1 MATVETGAKRARFTD
16 KSVAKMVASNLK
28 RCERTDPGTPGLS
41 LRMGPNGRAAWY
53 ALYTVAGAG
62 PEGRRSE
69 QRRFKLGNY
78 PLIDLPEARTRV
90 RDVLDKAD
98 RGFDPR
104 DQRQKQIDE
113 LRERK
118 FETVLDRYV
127 RLWVKEKTRDGRF
140 ARAQEERA
148 KKEAERTGEE
158 PRDVGRCPAERLL
171 ADHVGPKWN
180 GRDLDA
186 VRMVDVD
193 LLLDDIITDAGMPIA
208 REVRKHLTGFFSWA
222 ARRGI
227 ISVSPMAGLRRPDLA
242 YTARKRWLTMDEVRR
257 VWDAAGDLG
266 YPFGDM
272 YRLLMLTG
280 NRKNEIATLRRSS
293 FDSDVPDLL
302 VIAAEN
308 VKGGEMELS
317 VPLSPQAKRL
327 IESLPRWNDGDYLFS
342 TTGGRRPI
350 SGFSK
355 AEERLYKKVAE
366 RTKKEGLEP
375 MEDFVPHDFRR
386 TINSHMSRLGVRPD
400 IVERVLGHK
409 LKGIE
414 GVYGRYDFLK
424 ERREALA
431 RWGAEVDRCLKK

>member
-1 MATVETGAKRARFTD
+1 MATIDVGSKRARFTD
-16 KSVAKMVASNLK
+16 KSVAKLVASNTK

-41 LRMGPNGRAAWY
+41 LRMGPNGRATWY

-62 PEGRRSE
+62 EDGRRSE
-69 QRRFKLGNY
+69 QRRYKLGNY
-78 PLIDLPEARTRV
+78 PLIDLPEARNRV
-90 RDVLDKAD
+90 RDALDKAD
-98 RGFDPR
+98 RGIDPR
-104 DQRQKQIDE
+104 DERQKQIDE

-118 FETVLDRYV
+118 FETVLERYV

-140 ARAQEERA
+140 AREQEERA
-148 KKEAERTGEE
+148 KKEAERTGKQ
-158 PRDVGRCPAERLL
+158 PREVGRCPAERLL
-171 ADHVGPKWN
+171 ADQVAPKWA
-180 GRDLDA
+180 GRDLDS

-193 LLLDDIITDAGMPIA
+193 LLLDDIIRDAGMPIA
-208 REVRKHLTGFFSWA
+208 REVRKHLTGFFSWS

-227 ISVSPMAGLRRPDLA
+227 IAVNPMGGLRRPDLA
-242 YTARKRWLTMDEVRR
+242 YTSRKRWLTMDEVRR
-257 VWDAAGDLG
+257 VWEAAGDLG

-280 NRKNEIATLRRSS
+280 NRKGEIATLRRSS

-308 VKGGEMELS
+308 VKTGDELS
-317 VPLSPQAKRL
+317 VPLSAQAKRL
-327 IESLPRWNDGDYLFS
+327 IESLPRWNDGDYIFS

-350 SGFSK
+350 SGFPK
-355 AEERLYKKVAE
+355 AEKRLYRKVAE
-366 RTKKEGLEP
+366 RTKSEGLVP
-375 MEDFVPHDFRR
+375 MEAFVPHDFRR

-431 RWGAEVDRCLKK
+431 LWGAEVERCLKN